1 MKKFIFVVI
10 CVIVFAS
17 ALTGCA
23 AADNSAPA
31 SAPADAWA
39 IEDRAEFGIAAPAAP
54 QSTPMPAMAMPEEE
68 VWVEHAMDDMDA
80 VAYGVARDGVGTS
93 GILSV
98 AAPAASSMAEHIIYT
113 VSADIETVNF
123 EESVAMVHTLMQR
136 YGAFVEGS
144 SISGI
149 NHAAQVHGWPTF
161 RNAWFT
167 IRVPVGNLNAMSS
180 SLEQIGN
187 VTHLGNHAMN
197 ITSQF
202 IDTQSR
208 LNSLAIQEERLLD
221 MLRVAEDVPDLIA
234 IEERL
239 GDVRHQIESLTTTI
253 NNWQSQINFST
264 VNLNI
269 NEVEVFTEQP
279 LIHRT
284 YWERI
289 GDGFV
294 ATLRGIGNFFMS
306 LFMWI
311 IVSAPVLL
319 ILGVIAVVVVII
331 VKRSIRASKNKRM
344 QAAITYTPPPPPPT
358 SPSPP
363 SAK

>member
-1 MKKFIFVVI
+1 MKKLIFVVI
-10 CVIVFAS
+10 SVVVFAMV
-17 ALTGCA
+17 LTGCA
-23 AADNSAPA
+23 AADNDATADAWFGRATYGATAQTAPA
-31 SAPADAWA
+31 STPVPAL
-39 IEDRAEFGIAAPAAP
+39 
-54 QSTPMPAMAMPEEE
+54 AMPEEE
-68 VWVEHAMDDMDA
+68 MWVSDDMA
-80 VAYGVARDGVGTS
+80 VDMAVMVDGVATSGGTS
-93 GILSV
+93 GILPV
-98 AAPAASSMAEHIIYT
+98 AAPVATSMAEHIIYT
-113 VSADIETVNF
+113 VNADIETLNF
-123 EESVAMVHTLMQR
+123 EESIAMVNTLMRR
-136 YGAFVEGS
+136 YDAFVES
-144 SISGI
+144 SSVSGV
-149 NHAAQVHGWPTF
+149 NHAAQFHGWQTF

-180 SLEQIGN
+180 DLELIGN

-208 LNSLAIQEERLLD
+208 LNSLSIQEERLLD

-264 VNLNI
+264 LHLSI
-269 NEVEVFTEQP
+269 NEVEIFTEQP

-289 GDGFV
+289 GDGFM

-306 LFMWI
+306 FFMWI
-311 IVSAPVLL
+311 IISAPVLL
-319 ILGVIAVVVVII
+319 IIAAIVVAILII
-331 VKRSIRASKNKRM
+331 VRRKIRANKNKRM
-344 QAAITYTPPPPPPT
+344 QAAVTYTPPPPPPT
-358 SPSPP
+358 SSPE
-363 SAK
+363 